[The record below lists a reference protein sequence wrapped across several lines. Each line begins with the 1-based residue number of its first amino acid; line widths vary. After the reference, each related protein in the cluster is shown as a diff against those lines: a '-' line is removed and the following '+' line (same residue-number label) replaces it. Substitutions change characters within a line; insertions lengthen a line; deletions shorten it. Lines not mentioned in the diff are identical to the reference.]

1 MTLPCGLLTINT
13 CSSVS
18 WNVMGEFGS
27 VSAVVKAGMVMDP
40 YRPRFQLLHDCS
52 LKINDLILND
62 ARTYFC
68 HSNRIHSSISLHIIE
83 SK

>member
-1 MTLPCGLLTINT
+1 MTLPCGVPTVNT

-27 VSAVVKAGMVMDP
+27 VSAVVNAGMVMDP
-40 YRPRFQLLHDCS
+40 YMLRFSLLKDCS
-52 LKINDLILND
+52 LKIKDLILVD

-68 HSNRIHSSISLHIIE
+68 HSNGINSSVSLHIVE
-83 SK
+83 SE

>member
-1 MTLPCGLLTINT
+1 MTLPCGVPTVNT
-13 CSSVS
+13 CS

-27 VSAVVKAGMVMDP
+27 VSAVVNAGTVTDP
-40 YRPRFQLLHDCS
+40 YVLRFRLLEDCS

-68 HSNRIHSSISLHIIE
+68 HSNGIHSSISLHIVE
-83 SK
+83 SE

>member
-1 MTLPCGLLTINT
+1 MTLPCGVPTVNT

-27 VSAVVKAGMVMDP
+27 VSAVVNTGTVMDP
-40 YRPRFQLLHDCS
+40 YMPRFRLLKDCS
-52 LKINDLILND
+52 LKINDLIMND

-68 HSNRIHSSISLHIIE
+68 HSKGINSSVSLHIIKSE
-83 SK
+83 